1 MRIEFEDDERG
12 FSRFPGKNISRLP
25 KKYDKIS
32 QKIFRRTYF
41 LGLGGFLNSLQK
53 SVSWVR
59 IPSLRGRQTHQNG
72 LDRFI
77 PKMAKRQKNIA
88 WRLVLASCKCVG
100 ENIFAALERASLKLK
115 P

>member
-32 QKIFRRTYF
+32 QKIFRMTYF

-59 IPSLRGRQTHQNG
+59 IPSLPERQTHQNG
-72 LDRFI
+72 LDRYI
-77 PKMAKRQKNIA
+77 PKMAKRQKKYCLMA
-88 WRLVLASCKCVG
+88 HFSKLCVR
-100 ENIFAALERASLKLK
+100 EYIFAALERASLKLK
-115 P
+115 T